1 MEFCTALIAKILGK
15 IAEVEEKLD
24 QFRKSL
30 KVNCRDLDLN
40 GVGFI
45 TASDVIDFL
54 DSQMVGQGLA
64 EVNLLVMAWDW
75 DLDGKL
81 DYEEFLRWAGGKVSD
96 EVSTNEL
103 TQMLFLEIKLHQDLE
118 NDKYRLST
126 FSSITILDLFLQL
139 ESKSQSITLECLQNF
154 MKSENYPITTSQGLM
169 LIKRIVKKQANE
181 ITYFEF
187 ADFFLYN
194 KSFFFLSESF
204 PDPELSPL
212 SLNYSVHK
220 SIIDNNS
227 EKFEFSQ
234 FNSAKKDEG
243 QKNED
248 ILDDSKE
255 RLKIK
260 LSLKKDFTVKAL
272 FKWFAGKKRVVN
284 RSRFEKGCRELG
296 LEWNG
301 KLFQQFDKEMD
312 GEVNEDDFFEFFA
325 PKSEGYRL
333 LLMNRAKQSID
344 IGQETFNI
352 IIEILKIY

>member
-212 SLNYSVHK
+212 SLN
-220 SIIDNNS
+220 
-227 EKFEFSQ
+227 
-234 FNSAKKDEG
+234 
-243 QKNED
+243 
-248 ILDDSKE
+248 
-255 RLKIK
+255 
-260 LSLKKDFTVKAL
+260 
-272 FKWFAGKKRVVN
+272 
-284 RSRFEKGCRELG
+284 
-296 LEWNG
+296 
-301 KLFQQFDKEMD
+301 
-312 GEVNEDDFFEFFA
+312 
-325 PKSEGYRL
+325 
-333 LLMNRAKQSID
+333 
-344 IGQETFNI
+344 
-352 IIEILKIY
+352 